1 MSLCF
6 LQVETILGRRYS
18 SGGGIEYLIRWRGYN
33 SDWDTWE
40 PAENLDCAQEAVEE
54 FNSRIPLS
62 STMAANRP
70 ARTIKPPSKFL
81 DTDLQVASVNGVP
94 NHAETTGN
102 VLSAAARK
110 LSRSVSLTKDE
121 GKTKIS
127 PKRRASSIE
136 VSADEEEKSSGK
148 LSRQNSVSPS
158 AKIKAQRTSGFEETQ
173 PVNGVEI
180 VTGKEQFKSV
190 KVNHVLNK
198 GKVSPGARRQSISKS
213 RVVEGVGTDSSETV
227 NETVTKSPSKLDTDQ
242 RERNSDAIYAPGE
255 DIDTKAPKRNRA
267 KFSPTKLREKTVN
280 TDSEIPENTNECESL
295 FKPKKRGKPGP
306 KPKQKINTKKLKTV
320 VNKGKSGFAKTPK
333 ATADRVKRKY
343 AQKKS
348 TFANTDTPKSS
359 ILEGTAE
366 TLNENET
373 HTAES
378 TAQKTVRELVA
389 SIARKRKPLKVVKL
403 STKPGKGRL
412 STKSALKM
420 GKPTKQVAG
429 KSTEVTEQKLAVKR
443 PRLKPGPK
451 PKKQK
456 LPIKSESNTVD
467 MNLKA
472 DDYSKGYSVKSS
484 TEKVIRYKLDGSP
497 CLKPGP
503 KPKNL
508 TDGDSESGTT
518 SQLTPVG
525 TGRNSMSKGKP
536 GPKPKKPAT
545 TENSEMQDTSSITE
559 SFASKGRKTS
569 CERTEEV
576 SMSPKSTTSPKVK
589 KDIVDIRT
597 EQRKKPGPK
606 PRKALSEP
614 VKIDLSNEDAS
625 KIKEGAKDSMQQ
637 VENVDET
644 PNSQTG
650 KGKPKTK
657 PKKNITQDSEAKTS
671 MQQVENVNKTPNSQ
685 TSKGKPKTKP
695 KKNVTQDSEMAT
707 ENIKRSPTKL
717 PNQELN
723 VSDNSSSSQ
732 KVRGKLG
739 PKPKKTSESSPSV
752 GGSPGTA
759 KKKVSKK
766 SMPDSGE
773 MDDGTNF
780 IKVRKTESNV
790 EKTSVSNEPEKKKT
804 ISRSKKVE
812 NEAEG
817 SVLSK
822 SKATVK
828 AKSDNSNVGTSF
840 PSTKLSTKSKNVK
853 NDTSP
858 VKGKPGPKPKR
869 PLPENIKSTKLS
881 PSKLNTK
888 RAGKKLK
895 KTVKRSS
902 SFSTTDRQNSTSD
915 ESDTL
920 YSLNEPERKKFRF
933 DQTDSATSSD
943 SEVVLKKPKEMKTSP
958 SPRKMLL
965 KDSIR
970 PKNIDSETGK

>member
-1 MSLCF
+1 MSLCS
-6 LQVETILGRRYS
+6 LQVETILGRRCS

-40 PAENLDCAQEAVEE
+40 PTENLDCAQEAVKE

-81 DTDLQVASVNGVP
+81 DSDLQVASVNGVP

-110 LSRSVSLTKDE
+110 LSRSVSLTKGE

-127 PKRRASSIE
+127 PKRRASSVE
-136 VSADEEEKSSGK
+136 VSADEEEKSGGK
-148 LSRQNSVSPS
+148 VSRQNSVSPS
-158 AKIKAQRTSGFEETQ
+158 AKIKVQRKQEETQ

-180 VTGKEQFKSV
+180 ATGKEQLKSM

-213 RVVEGVGTDSSETV
+213 RVVEGVGADSGETV
-227 NETVTKSPSKLDTDQ
+227 NETVKQSPLKLGTDQ
-242 RERNSDAIYAPGE
+242 TERNSNAISAPVE
-255 DIDTKAPKRNRA
+255 DIETKAPKRNKA
-267 KFSPTKLREKTVN
+267 KFSPTKVREKTVN
-280 TDSEIPENTNECESL
+280 TNSEIPEIINERESL
-295 FKPKKRGKPGP
+295 FKPKKRKKPGP
-306 KPKQKINTKKLKTV
+306 KPKQKIDTKKLKTV

-359 ILEGTAE
+359 ILEGIAE
-366 TLNENET
+366 MVNENDVQNTTENT
-373 HTAES
+373 ERKTAHEIV
-378 TAQKTVRELVA
+378 T
-389 SIARKRKPLKVVKL
+389 SIVRKRKPLKVVKL

-420 GKPTKQVAG
+420 GKAAKQAAG
-429 KSTEVTEQKLAVKR
+429 KSTEVMEQKLSVKR

-456 LPIKSESNTVD
+456 VSIKSESNTMD
-467 MNLKA
+467 KNLIA
-472 DDYSKGYSVKSS
+472 DDDSKGYSVKSS

-503 KPKNL
+503 KPKKL
-508 TDGDSESGTT
+508 TDGNSESSTT
-518 SQLTPVG
+518 SPLPSIG
-525 TGRNSMSKGKP
+525 TGRSSISKGKP

-545 TENSEMQDTSSITE
+545 TEISEMQDTNSITE
-559 SFASKGRKTS
+559 SFASKGKKTS
-569 CERTEEV
+569 CERTEEM
-576 SMSPKSTTSPKVK
+576 SMSPKSKSSPKVK
-589 KDIVDIRT
+589 KDIADIRT

-614 VKIDLSNEDAS
+614 VKADLSNEDTS
-625 KIKEGAKDSMQQ
+625 KIRDGAKASMQQ
-637 VENVDET
+637 VENADEM
-644 PNSQTG
+644 PNSQTN

-657 PKKNITQDSEAKTS
+657 PKKNITQDTE
-671 MQQVENVNKTPNSQ
+671 M
-685 TSKGKPKTKP
+685 
-695 KKNVTQDSEMAT
+695 TQ
-707 ENIKRSPTKL
+707 NIKGSPKL
-717 PNQELN
+717 PNQELI

-732 KVRGKLG
+732 KVRGKPG
-739 PKPKKTSESSPSV
+739 PKPKKTSESSSGV

-759 KKKVSKK
+759 KKKVAKM
-766 SMPDSGE
+766 SMSDSGE
-773 MDDGTNF
+773 MDDSTNF
-780 IKVRKTESNV
+780 VKIRKPESNV
-790 EKTSVSNEPEKKKT
+790 VEKSNVSNEPEKKK

-817 SVLSK
+817 STLSK
-822 SKATVK
+822 SKAAVK
-828 AKSDNSNVGTSF
+828 AKSDNSSVGTSS
-840 PSTKLSTKSKNVK
+840 PSTKLSTKSKNAK
-853 NDTSP
+853 NDSSP

-869 PLPENIKSTKLS
+869 PLTENIKPTKLS
-881 PSKLNTK
+881 PSKVTESSK

-895 KTVKRSS
+895 KSVKRSS
-902 SFSTTDRQNSTSD
+902 SFSTAERQNSTSD

-920 YSLNEPERKKFRF
+920 YSLNEPERKKIRF

-970 PKNIDSETGK
+970 PKNVDNETGK